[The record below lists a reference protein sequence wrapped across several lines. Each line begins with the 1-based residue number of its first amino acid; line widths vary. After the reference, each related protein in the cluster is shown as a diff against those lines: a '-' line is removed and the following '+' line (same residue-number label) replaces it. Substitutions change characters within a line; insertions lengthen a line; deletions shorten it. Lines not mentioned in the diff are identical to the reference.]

1 MSNLLSFLRD
11 PRFIAAFV
19 VILTGVVVSMTAQN
33 LKTALIWM
41 AIIGTL
47 IGASLLVY
55 YLFKRHRA
63 AHASD
68 NLNAML
74 DEQASKAVEAAP
86 DARQEEIHQLRNRMQ
101 EAIKTIRTSK
111 LGETSGRA
119 ALYELPWYM
128 VIGNPAAGKSSAV
141 KNSGLKFPFSD
152 QNGAAVH
159 GIGGTRNCDWF
170 FTTEGIL
177 LDTAGRYSVHDE
189 DRTEWI
195 GFLELLKKHRP
206 RAPINGIVIAV
217 SIAEL
222 TQNKPEF
229 TINLAK
235 SLRQRVQ
242 ELTETLCVF
251 VPVYVVFTKMDLL
264 AGFVDFFENSETQEQ
279 ERVWGATLPYD
290 AEQKFDASG
299 RFDEQFEHLYD
310 GLKELSIA
318 RMAMNRSQALSPG
331 LMTFPMEFHAIRP
344 VLRTFIATLF
354 EDNPFQ
360 FKPVFR
366 GFYFT
371 SALQEG
377 VAVSPLSARMAD
389 RFSLGTPASK
399 AETRLTASH
408 GLFLKDL
415 FSKVIFAD
423 KHLVRQYASRH
434 QRRLRLG
441 VFFGAFA
448 LLGLMLG
455 AWTWS
460 YLGNQEMARNVRA
473 DLDKIVKLQQA
484 RNDLGTQLE
493 SLEILQDR
501 IEQLQRYREDTPM
514 SLSFGLYHG
523 DELEAKLRKEYFNGI
538 RNVLLNP
545 ISGSLEGFLT
555 EVNTNAGNL
564 RPLQQPMQAAAA
576 PAKTTMYK
584 DASPTNVE
592 DAYNA
597 LKAYIMLGS
606 RDRLEPGHLND
617 QITRFWRTWLENNR
631 GTLSRE
637 QMIRSA
643 EKILTYLLTQTASP
657 DFPLIENKLA
667 LVDQTRDSLRKVV
680 KGMPAR
686 ERVYAEIKMRAS
698 TRFPAITVANIV
710 GEENRN
716 IVAGSYVISGTFT
729 RAAWDQYVE
738 QAINDA
744 ATKDVT
750 TSDWVLK
757 TDVRDDLTLEGSPEQ
772 IKKTLVTMYKN
783 EYAQEWKKF
792 LTGISILDMGDFAS
806 AVEKMNRLGDPSL
819 SPLYKVIETTYQE
832 TSWDNPSMLS
842 QSISNAQK
850 GVWASI
856 KDWFSSKPP
865 VPVNVTV
872 GGTSQGGALQ
882 MGPIGKE
889 FSVLSHLMVARGENR
904 DASLMKNYLGL
915 LGKLRSR
922 FNELKNAGDVGPGS
936 MKLMQQT
943 LEGSGSEL
951 SDALR
956 FVDEQMLNGVPDTA
970 KATVRPMLV
979 RPLMQAFGVLIKP
992 AETELNKTW
1001 VAQVYEP
1008 FSKGLSAKYPF
1019 ADKSQVEATPQE
1031 IAQLFGTDGAIAK
1044 FVDKTLGGLVV
1055 RRGDALTPRTWAD
1068 MGISFNPEFVSTFPR
1083 YVAPVAGGGNAAA
1096 ASAAAPAGPPQTRFQ
1111 IMPIPTPGLSEYTFE
1126 IDGQQLRYRNGAQ
1139 EWHNFVWPNPSGS
1152 PGVKINA
1159 ITFDGRNVE
1168 VLNIPGQAGLE
1179 KMISSAQRK
1188 RRDQGVFDLS
1198 WSNGNVAV
1206 TVGFRLISSAQ
1217 ADASGNIQQGQG
1229 LKGLKLPTTIAGTG
1243 A

>member
-11 PRFIAAFV
+11 PRFLAVFGL
-19 VILTGVVVSMTAQN
+19 ILVGAIVSVSAQTW
-33 LKTALIWM
+33 KTAAIWM
-41 AIIGTL
+41 AIIVIIMGTGWL
-47 IGASLLVY
+47 IYWLI
-55 YLFKRHRA
+55 KRHRA
-63 AHASD
+63 ATAGD

-74 DEQASKAVEAAP
+74 DEQAKQAVTTAP
-86 DARQEEIHQLRNRMQ
+86 DNRHEEIQQLRNRMQ

-177 LDTAGRYSVHDE
+177 LDTAGRYSAHEE
-189 DRTEWI
+189 DRTEWL
-195 GFLELLKKHRP
+195 GFLDLLKKHRP
-206 RAPINGIVIAV
+206 KAPINGIVIAV

-242 ELTETLCVF
+242 ELTESLCVF

-264 AGFVDFFENSETQEQ
+264 AGFVDFFESSEDHER

-290 AEQKFDASG
+290 AEQKFDAAG

-310 GLKELSIA
+310 GLKELSIS

-344 VLRTFIATLF
+344 VLRTFVATLF

-377 VAVSPLSARMAD
+377 AAVSPLTARMSD
-389 RFSLGTPASK
+389 RFSLGIPAHK
-399 AETRLTASH
+399 AEARFSASH

-423 KHLVRQYASRH
+423 KHLVRQYSSRT

-441 VFFGAFA
+441 VFFGAFSI
-448 LLGLMLG
+448 LGLMLG

-460 YLGNQEMARNVRA
+460 YLGNQEMTRNVRA
-473 DLDKIVKLQQA
+473 DLDKIVKLQQV

-493 SLEILQDR
+493 ALEILQDR
-501 IEQLQRYREDTPM
+501 IEQLQRYREDKPM

-523 DELEAKLRKEYFNGI
+523 DELEAKLRKEYFGGI

-545 ISGSLEGFLT
+545 VSGSLETFLA
-555 EVNTNAGNL
+555 EVNNNASNL
-564 RPLQQPMQAAAA
+564 RPLQQPMQASA
-576 PAKTTMYK
+576 PAKAAMYK
-584 DASPTNVE
+584 DSSPTNVE

-597 LKAYIMLGS
+597 LKAYIMLGN
-606 RDRLEPGHLND
+606 RERLEPGHLND

-631 GTLSRE
+631 GTLPRE

-643 EKILTYLLTQTASP
+643 EKILTYVLSQTSAS
-657 DFPLIENKLA
+657 DFPLVENKLA

-698 TRFPAITVANIV
+698 TRFPAVTVANIV
-710 GEENRN
+710 GEENRS
-716 IVAGSYVISGTFT
+716 IIAGSYVISGTFT
-729 RAAWDQYVE
+729 RAAWEQYIE

-772 IKKTLVTMYKN
+772 IKKTLVTLYKT

-792 LTGISILDMGDFAS
+792 LTGISVLDLGDFAT
-806 AVEKMNRLGDPSL
+806 AVEKMNRLGDPNL
-819 SPLYKVIETTYQE
+819 SPLYKVVETTHQE

-842 QSISNAQK
+842 QGISNAQK
-850 GVWASI
+850 GFFARV
-856 KDWFSSKPP
+856 KEWFSGKSPT
-865 VPVNVTV
+865 PVNINVNT
-872 GGTSQGGALQ
+872 TSQGGALQ

-889 FSVLSHLMVARGENR
+889 FSVLSHLMIARGENK
-904 DASLMKNYLGL
+904 DVSLMKNYLSL

-922 FNELKNAGDVGPGS
+922 FNELKNAGDFGPGS

-956 FVDEQMLNGVPDTA
+956 FVDEQMLNGVPDSA
-970 KATVRPMLV
+970 KATIRPMLV

-1001 VAQVYEP
+1001 IAQVYEP
-1008 FSKGLSAKYPF
+1008 FSKSLAAKYPF

-1031 IAQLFGTDGAIAK
+1031 ISQLFGTDGAIAK
-1044 FVDKTLGGLVV
+1044 FVEKTLGGLVV
-1055 RRGDALTPRTWAD
+1055 RRGDTLTPRTWAD
-1068 MGISFNPEFVSTFPR
+1068 MGITFNPEFVSTFPR
-1083 YVAPVAGGGNAAA
+1083 YVAPVAGG
-1096 ASAAAPAGPPQTRFQ
+1096 APATGQVAVSGPPQTRFQ

-1139 EWHNFVWPNPSGS
+1139 EWNNFVWPNPTGS
-1152 PGVKINA
+1152 PGVKITA
-1159 ITFDGRNVE
+1159 ITFDGRTVE
-1168 VLNIPGQAGLE
+1168 ILNIPGQAGLE

-1188 RRDQGVFDLS
+1188 RREQGQFDLS
-1198 WSNGNVAV
+1198 WSNGNTAV

-1229 LKGLKLPTTIAGTG
+1229 LKGLRLPTSIAGTG